1 MSQRCRILIFPK
13 TAEFCVLTPN
23 QFLLRG
29 SNSRITKIRLLC
41 AATAPEFD
49 CRGLPTVTHVPTN
62 RARNKNKQPVI
73 LGIWRLGE
81 SIHVS
86 SSTQLS
92 LAQPADAVGSPRWD
106 YVIKQA
112 VDGSDQLEGRRQVLQ
127 SIAAA
132 AGANHPNLI
141 ALLDASTTS
150 NSPYMVMPRL
160 EGETLQWHLQSEA
173 QKPLPVALWLIRQAA
188 QALDAL
194 HNIGWIHGDVKPE
207 NAVVGPRGHL
217 TLVDLGFASR
227 IHTLPNHHFRGTP
240 AYAAP
245 ETLAGKMAAI
255 PAMDIFSLGRVL
267 WHWITRTEQ
276 VSQILLEPVADL
288 VEQMVSRE
296 PNERPA
302 AAEVVQQLLR
312 LEIETLGRHIGPSR
326 SIPMSPVRRVA

>member
-1 MSQRCRILIFPK
+1 M
-13 TAEFCVLTPN
+13 
-23 QFLLRG
+23 
-29 SNSRITKIRLLC
+29 
-41 AATAPEFD
+41 
-49 CRGLPTVTHVPTN
+49 THVPSNQTGN
-62 RARNKNKQPVI
+62 ENQPPVI

-112 VDGSDQLEGRRQVLQ
+112 VVGSDQLEGRRQVLQ

-132 AGANHPNLI
+132 ADANHPNLI

-160 EGETLQWHLQSEA
+160 AGESMQWHLQSETL
-173 QKPLPVALWLIRQAA
+173 KPLPVALWLIRQTA

-194 HNIGWIHGDVKPE
+194 HSIGWIHGDVKPE
-207 NAVVGPRGHL
+207 NAVVGPQGHV
-217 TLVDLGFASR
+217 TLVDLGFASK
-227 IHTLPNHHFRGTP
+227 IHALPNHHFRGTP

-245 ETLAGKMAAI
+245 EALTGQMAAL

-267 WHWITRTEQ
+267 WYWITRTER

-288 VEQMVSRE
+288 VEQMVAKE
-296 PNERPA
+296 PEERPA

-312 LEIETLGRHIGPSR
+312 LEIETLGRHIGPLR
-326 SIPMSPVRRVA
+326 SMPIPPVRSVA